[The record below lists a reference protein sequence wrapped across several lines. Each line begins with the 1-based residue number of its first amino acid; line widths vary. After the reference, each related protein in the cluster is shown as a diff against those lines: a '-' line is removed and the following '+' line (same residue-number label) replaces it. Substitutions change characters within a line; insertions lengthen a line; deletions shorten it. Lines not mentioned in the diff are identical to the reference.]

1 VPAVTP
7 LNLTVGEAVDS
18 VVFQRMNIF
27 LVIACAICIVLG
39 FGAMLSTI
47 LYYQLGSLI
56 PCLFF
61 LACAVALGWLTV
73 NRRAEFDKGQHE
85 FRIVCQRLLFA
96 PCRRRAVRLSM
107 PFSQLPEPYMEVGAQ
122 TGAFPPGSALCMIFL
137 DVPTSKRGGRL
148 LLMAQHLHSH
158 ADQFVAIE
166 IWRNYIGRLRMST
179 GV

>member
-1 VPAVTP
+1 MGTVTVPAVTP

-122 TGAFPPGSALCMIFL
+122 TGAFPPGVGSMHDLSRRTDVEAGRALVAHGSAL
-137 DVPTSKRGGRL
+137 
-148 LLMAQHLHSH
+148 AQP
-158 ADQFVAIE
+158 
-166 IWRNYIGRLRMST
+166 R
-179 GV
+179 